1 MTGNIRKFKTLKGHK
16 EEEVCAKLRKDIVRI
31 NKDQPDGYMMIWKRG
46 TTLKTHGHAGFSVV
60 ELLGAIESIKSDLMA
75 QWNDEERV

>member
-1 MTGNIRKFKTLKGHK
+1 MIARVRKFKTLKGHK
-16 EEEVCAKLRKDIVRI
+16 EEEVCAKLRKDLVRI
-31 NKDQPDGYMMIWKRG
+31 NNDRPDGYMMIWKRG
-46 TTLKTHGHAGFSVV
+46 TTLKTHGHAGFSAM